1 MSGKKKDNSWSW
13 RRLRFRERQAF
24 LYIDG
29 KLTMFKKKK
38 KVQMQG
44 IEKIII
50 KGSWEEEV
58 EWIRVLSLLKKIAF
72 EENEWKNGCKC
83 KCILN

>member
-1 MSGKKKDNSWSW
+1 MNGKKKDNSWSW
-13 RRLRFRERQAF
+13 RRVRFRERQAF

-29 KLTMFKKKK
+29 KLTMLKKK

-50 KGSWEEEV
+50 KDS
-58 EWIRVLSLLKKIAF
+58 
-72 EENEWKNGCKC
+72 
-83 KCILN
+83 

>member
-13 RRLRFRERQAF
+13 RRVRFRERQAF

-38 KVQMQG
+38 KIQMQG
-44 IEKIII
+44 IEKRII
-50 KGSWEEEV
+50 KGS
-58 EWIRVLSLLKKIAF
+58 
-72 EENEWKNGCKC
+72 
-83 KCILN
+83 

>member
-38 KVQMQG
+38 K
-44 IEKIII
+44 
-50 KGSWEEEV
+50 GSDAGDREDNNKRFLRRGSRMNSCTFS
-58 EWIRVLSLLKKIAF
+58 I
-72 EENEWKNGCKC
+72 EENCF
-83 KCILN
+83 